1 MKNIFKSLAIIA
13 VAIFAGY
20 NVYQSNNET
29 EGMSDTMLANVKAL
43 AGNEG
48 FVDDGTCYHAIYT
61 ASGSQVRYC

>member
-1 MKNIFKSLAIIA
+1 MKNIFKSLAIVA